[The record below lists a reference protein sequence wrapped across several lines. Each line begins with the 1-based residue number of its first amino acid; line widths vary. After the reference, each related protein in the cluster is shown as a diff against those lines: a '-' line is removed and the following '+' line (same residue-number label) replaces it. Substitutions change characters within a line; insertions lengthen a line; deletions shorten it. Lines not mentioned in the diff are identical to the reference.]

1 MISIHAPREGSDPRG
16 ALTSRERVISIH
28 APREGSDLRERRQ
41 KGGAKIFQSTLP
53 ARGATTA
60 CQGSLSTFCIS
71 IHAPREGSDEQR
83 GHNRSPLYHFNP
95 RSPRGERRRTSPP
108 LSRWICISIHAPR
121 EGSDCLSRINWRD
134 RCYFNPRSPRGERHI
149 TFLLKKWFY
158 LFQSTLPARGATF
171 FSMVPMR
178 FSRIS
183 IHAPREGSDSPRGS
197 RTKTTGD
204 FNPRSPRGER
214 LAFSVN
220 LSITPNFNP
229 RSPRGERLR

>member
-95 RSPRGERRRTSPP
+95 RSPRGERPP
-108 LSRWICISIHAPR
+108 ARDGSRAKKI
-121 EGSDCLSRINWRD
+121 
-134 RCYFNPRSPRGERHI
+134 YFNPRSPRGERHSYHVD
-149 TFLLKKWFY
+149 TPTLFE
-158 LFQSTLPARGATF
+158 FQSTLPARGATKGDIF
-171 FSMVPMR
+171 Q
-178 FSRIS
+178 IS
-183 IHAPREGSDSPRGS
+183 PPC
-197 RTKTTGD
+197 
-204 FNPRSPRGER
+204 
-214 LAFSVN
+214 
-220 LSITPNFNP
+220 NFNP
-229 RSPRGERLR
+229 RSPRGERRLS